1 MGSRMGVSGPMRWV
15 RCHNRFGSWL
25 ALAALALQIVVS
37 FGHVHLDR
45 VAHASAIVAVAG
57 APGSPALPDHEPGN
71 EADDYCAI
79 CATIY
84 LAANSFVPQA
94 PQLVVPFAAQTIEHV
109 DRVAAI
115 FIVPRRAPFQ
125 SRAPPLA

>member
-1 MGSRMGVSGPMRWV
+1 MPWV
-15 RCHNRFGSWL
+15 RRNNRFGSWL

-45 VAHASAIVAVAG
+45 VARASVAVAG
-57 APGSPALPDHEPGN
+57 APGSPGLPDQQPGN

-109 DRVAAI
+109 DRVAAV

>member
-1 MGSRMGVSGPMRWV
+1 MWRFKAK
-15 RCHNRFGSWL
+15 NRLGAWL
-25 ALAALALQIVVS
+25 ALSALALQIVVS
-37 FGHVHLDR
+37 CEHVHLD
-45 VAHASAIVAVAG
+45 AISRTAPAVATAG
-57 APGSPALPDHEPGN
+57 TAHGSQLLPAQHPGDD
-71 EADDYCAI
+71 ADDYCAI

-84 LAANSFVPQA
+84 LAANSFVPQV

-109 DRVAAI
+109 DRVAAV

>member
-1 MGSRMGVSGPMRWV
+1 MRWV
-15 RCHNRFGSWL
+15 RRNNRFGSWL

-37 FGHVHLDR
+37 FGHVHLDH
-45 VAHASAIVAVAG
+45 VARASTVVAVTA
-57 APGSPALPDHEPGN
+57 APGTPALPDQQPGN

-84 LAANSFVPQA
+84 LAGNSFVPQA

-109 DRVAAI
+109 NRTAAV